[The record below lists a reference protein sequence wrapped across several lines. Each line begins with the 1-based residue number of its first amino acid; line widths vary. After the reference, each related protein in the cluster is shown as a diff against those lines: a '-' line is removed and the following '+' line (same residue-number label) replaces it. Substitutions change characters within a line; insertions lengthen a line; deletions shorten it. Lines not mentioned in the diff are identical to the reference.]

1 MSFIYTCNCWK
12 LYDGQGTGTYDR
24 CTRPLIRTE
33 VDSDNN
39 CIHCGYHAV
48 ARSISRCAFKKGK
61 SRGGYTSL
69 AVREACKVKHRDL
82 LIEHKVHLNLTSSGG
97 SRDLWK

>member
-12 LYDGQGTGTYDR
+12 LYDGRGRKGR
-24 CTRPLIRTE
+24 CTRPLIKTE

-61 SRGGYTSL
+61 SKGGYTSL

-82 LIEHKVHLNLTSSGG
+82 LIEHKVHLNYTSSGG
-97 SRDLWK
+97 SHDLWR